1 MFTYRSISQLLV
13 VSLNL
18 FYFPIVLFF
27 YIYKHI
33 QFNTITC
40 KQKGKRVEPHVLKLI
55 YGSPEQV
62 VAAGVVAAV
71 MTMIVITMR

>member
-1 MFTYRSISQLLV
+1 
-13 VSLNL
+13 
-18 FYFPIVLFF
+18 LFF

-71 MTMIVITMR
+71 IMMIVITMR